1 MKSLLD
7 LFKQFTPDEHFDAIR
22 IGLASPEK
30 IRSWS
35 FGEVKKPETI
45 NYRTFKPERDGLFCA
60 KIFGPIKDYE
70 CLCGKYKRLKHRGV
84 ICEKCGVE
92 VTQTKVRRERMGH
105 IDLAAPCAHIWFLKS
120 LPSRLGMVL
129 DMTLRDIERVLYFE
143 AYVVTDPGM
152 TPLKKYSIL
161 TEDDYD
167 AKYKEYGDEFTARMG
182 AEGIKE
188 LLENIDLEAEIEKLR
203 GDLTGSEVKIKKN
216 TKRLKVLE
224 AFRKS
229 GIKPEWMVLEVLPV
243 LPPDLRPLVPL
254 DGGRFATSDLN
265 DLYRRVINRNSRLRR
280 LLELKAPE
288 IIARNEKR
296 MLQEAVDSL
305 LDNGRRGK
313 AMTGANKRA
322 LKSLADM
329 IKGKSGRFRQNLLG
343 KRVDYSGR
351 SVITVGPTLKLHQCG
366 LPKLMALELFKPF
379 IFARLEQMGIATTI
393 KAAKK
398 EVEAGTPVVWDI
410 LEEVITEHPVL
421 LNRAPTLHRL
431 GIQAFE
437 PILIEGKAIQLH
449 PLVCAAFN
457 ADFDGDQMAVH
468 VPLSVEAQMEART
481 LMLASNN
488 VLFPA
493 SGEPSIV
500 PSQDMVLGLYSATRE
515 KINGKGEGLVFAD
528 VGEVQR
534 ALDAGEVELTSK
546 VTVRLTE
553 WTKNKAT
560 GDLAPSTRLVDTTVG
575 RALLSEIL
583 PKGLPFALLNKAL
596 KKKEISRL
604 INASFRKCGLKD
616 TVVMADKLLQNGFRL
631 ATRAGISIAI
641 EDMLVPPQKPE
652 IIARAEAE
660 VKEIAE
666 QFDAGLVTAGERYNK
681 VVDIWG
687 KAGDEISKVMMGQLA
702 KQKVQD
708 RNGQEVDQESF
719 NSIYMMADSGAR
731 GSAAQIRQLAGM
743 RGLMAKPDGS
753 IIETPITANFRE
765 GLNVLQYFIS
775 THGARKGLA
784 DTALKTANSGYL
796 TRRLVDVTQDL
807 VVTEEDCGTAD
818 GSLMRA
824 IVEGGEVIESLRER
838 ILGRTA
844 AEDLVNPETREVVV
858 KAGQM
863 LDEDAI
869 DDLEAAGI
877 DEVRVRT
884 ALTCATRFGVCAKC
898 YGRDLGRGGLVNVGE
913 AVGVIAAQSIG
924 EPGTQLTM
932 RTFHIGGAASRAAVA
947 SSVEAH
953 SSGVISFNAAMRY
966 VTNTKGELIVISRSG
981 EIIVADEFGRE
992 RERHKVP
999 YGATLAVKADQPVK
1013 AGAILAN
1020 WDPLTRPIITEYAG
1034 TVKFENMEEGVTVA
1048 RSSDDITGLST
1059 LTVIDPKRAGSTKI
1073 VRPLVKLTDAQG
1085 QEVKIPGTDHPV
1097 VIGFQVGALIQVRDG
1112 QEVGPGEVLARVPM
1126 EGQKTRDITGGLPRV
1141 AELFEARSPKDKGV
1155 LAEMTGTVSFGK
1167 ETKGKIRLQ
1176 ITDAEGKVWEELIPK
1191 EKNVLVHEG
1200 QVVNKGESIVD
1211 GPADPQDILRLLGME
1226 ELARYI
1232 VDEVQDV
1239 YRLQGV
1245 KINDKHIEV
1254 IVRQMLR
1261 RVVVENPG
1269 DSDYITGEQVERSEI
1284 LNTND
1289 ALRAEGKTPA
1299 TYANILLGI
1308 TKASLS
1314 TDSFIS
1320 AASFQETTRVLTEA
1334 AIMGKR
1340 DDLRGLKENV
1350 IVGRLIPA
1358 GTGLAYHQARKA
1370 KDAMDEA
1377 ERRAIA
1383 EAEAEADLAEASEEA
1398 ASAADVDAIAQA
1410 FKALAGV
1417 ADSAEAA
1424 DGDAPAAE

>member
-7 LFKQFTPDEHFDAIR
+7 LFKQFTPDENFHAIK
-22 IGLASPEK
+22 IGMASPEK

-105 IDLAAPCAHIWFLKS
+105 IDLSAPCAHIWFLKS

-152 TPLKKYSIL
+152 TPLKKYSIMS
-161 TEDDYD
+161 EDDHD
-167 AKYKEYGDEFTARMG
+167 AKRKEYGDEFIAKMG
-182 AEGIKE
+182 AEGIKD
-188 LLENIDLEAEIEKLR
+188 LLSDLDIEMSIEKLR

-216 TKRLKVLE
+216 AKRLKLME
-224 AFRKS
+224 AFKKS
-229 GIKPEWMVLEVLPV
+229 GIKPEWMVMDVLPV

-379 IFARLEQMGIATTI
+379 IFAQLEARGIATTI

-398 EVEAGTPVVWDI
+398 EVESGTPVVWDI
-410 LEEVITEHPVL
+410 LEEVIKEHPVM

-449 PLVCAAFN
+449 PLVCSAFN

-488 VLFPA
+488 ILFPA

-500 PSQDMVLGLYSATRE
+500 PSQDVVLGLYYTTRDRT
-515 KINGKGEGLVFAD
+515 NGKGEGMLFANTT
-528 VGEVQR
+528 EVQR
-534 ALDAGEVELTSK
+534 AFDAGVVELTARIN
-546 VTVRLTE
+546 VRLTE
-553 WTKNKAT
+553 YTKDKDT
-560 GDLAPSTRLVDTTVG
+560 GEFVPSTKLWETTAG

-583 PKGLPFALLNKAL
+583 PKGLPFANINKAL
-596 KKKEISRL
+596 KKKEISKL
-604 INASFRKCGLKD
+604 INVSFRKCGLKE
-616 TVVMADKLLQNGFRL
+616 TVVFADKLLQNGFRL
-631 ATRAGISIAI
+631 ATKAGISICVD
-641 EDMLVPPQKPE
+641 DMLVPKEKYE
-652 IIARAEAE
+652 IIKRCESE
-660 VKEIAE
+660 VKEIGN
-666 QFDAGLVTAGERYNK
+666 QYTSGLVTAGERYNK

-687 KAGDEISKVMMGQLA
+687 KAGDEISKVMMAQLA
-702 KQKVQD
+702 VEKTID
-708 RNGQEVDQESF
+708 RHGKEVNQESF
-719 NSIYMMADSGAR
+719 NSIYMMADSSAR

-807 VVTEEDCGTAD
+807 VVTEQDCGTHD

-824 IVEGGEVIESLRER
+824 IVEGGEVIESLRDR
-838 ILGRTA
+838 ILGRTTA
-844 AEDLVNPETREVVV
+844 DDVLHPENRAVLAT
-858 KAGQM
+858 AGAM
-863 LDEDAI
+863 LDEDLI
-869 DDLEAAGI
+869 DELEAAGV
-877 DEVRVRT
+877 DEVKVRT
-884 ALTCATRFGVCAKC
+884 ALTCETRFGICATC
-898 YGRDLGRGGLVNVGE
+898 YGRDLGRGGLINGGE

-932 RTFHIGGAASRAAVA
+932 RTFHIGGAASRAAIA
-947 SSVEAH
+947 SSVEAK
-953 SSGVISFNAAMRY
+953 SNGVIGFNATMRY
-966 VTNTKGELIVISRSG
+966 VTNSKKELVVISRSG
-981 EIIVADEFGRE
+981 EIVIHDEHGRE

-999 YGATLAVKADQPVK
+999 YGAILAVKADDK
-1013 AGAILAN
+1013 IKSGAILAN
-1020 WDPLTRPIITEYAG
+1020 WDPLTRPIITEFAG
-1034 TVKFENMEEGVTVA
+1034 QSKFENVEEGLTVA
-1048 RSSDDITGLST
+1048 KQLDEVTGLST
-1059 LTVIDPKRAGSTKI
+1059 MVVIDPKRRGAAKV
-1073 VRPLVKLTDAQG
+1073 VRPQVKLIDAAG
-1085 QEVKIPGTDHPV
+1085 NEVKIPGTDHSV
-1097 VIGFQVGALIQVRDG
+1097 TIGFPVGALIQVRDG
-1112 QEVGPGEVLARVPM
+1112 QDVGPGEVLARIPI

-1141 AELFEARSPKDKGV
+1141 AELFEARTPKDKGT

-1167 ETKGKIRLQ
+1167 ETKGKIRMQ
-1176 ITDAEGKVWEELIPK
+1176 ITDPEGKVWEDLVPK
-1191 EKNVLVHEG
+1191 EKNILVHEG

-1211 GPADPQDILRLLGME
+1211 GPADPQDILRLLGSE

-1261 RVVVENPG
+1261 RVVVENAG
-1269 DSDYITGEQVERSEI
+1269 DSSYINGEQVERAAM

-1289 ALRAEGKTPA
+1289 ALRADGKLPA
-1299 TYANILLGI
+1299 TFSNLLLGI

-1340 DDLRGLKENV
+1340 DPLRGLKENV

-1370 KDAMDEA
+1370 KEQMDDV
-1377 ERRAIA
+1377 ERQ
-1383 EAEAEADLAEASEEA
+1383 
-1398 ASAADVDAIAQA
+1398 AIAQA
-1410 FKALAGV
+1410 EAEERDGLANGSNDD
-1417 ADSAEAA
+1417 ATAEVTSSENAA
-1424 DGDAPAAE
+1424 ID